1 MERRARILTLV
12 IGLFGL
18 SFAGLLTRTSFRGDV
33 VADRTET
40 RAGDGPGTRE
50 QRLAE
55 AASFD
60 TTRLLRQIKI
70 SNDSNFDRV
79 NGSTRQADSA
89 QDPQEHLQRL
99 AKARTPI
106 VPSELEGQSGIVT
119 AYDAVA
125 RLRPYWFEMT
135 DRLAVRAGRQNVG
148 GREALRDIRIGVVR
162 EIRLRFAVDEPHW
175 VIEVDM
181 Q

>member
-1 MERRARILTLV
+1 MERRARTLSLGGWS
-12 IGLFGL
+12 IW
-18 SFAGLLTRTSFRGDV
+18 
-33 VADRTET
+33 
-40 RAGDGPGTRE
+40 TRE

-55 AASFD
+55 ATSFD
-60 TTRLLRQIKI
+60 TTRLRRQIESSKDAI
-70 SNDSNFDRV
+70 GDRA
-79 NGSTRQADSA
+79 NGDTGQADFA

-99 AKARTPI
+99 AKARAPI
-106 VPSELEGQSGIVT
+106 VASDFAGQTGIGT

-125 RLRPYWFEMT
+125 LLRPYWFEMT
-135 DRLAVRAGRQNVG
+135 DRLAVHAGAQNLG
-148 GREALRDIRIGVVR
+148 GREGLRDIRIGVVR

>member
-18 SFAGLLTRTSFRGDV
+18 SFAALLTRTSFRGDV
-33 VADRTET
+33 VADRTE
-40 RAGDGPGTRE
+40 
-50 QRLAE
+50 
-55 AASFD
+55 
-60 TTRLLRQIKI
+60 
-70 SNDSNFDRV
+70 
-79 NGSTRQADSA
+79 
-89 QDPQEHLQRL
+89 
-99 AKARTPI
+99 
-106 VPSELEGQSGIVT
+106 
-119 AYDAVA
+119 
-125 RLRPYWFEMT
+125 T

-148 GREALRDIRIGVVR
+148 GREALRDIRLGVVR